1 MEMQVKME
9 KKTIEDDVATEN
21 VNVEL
26 PQIANPIEK
35 PKEKKRK
42 KRKKRAY
49 NRQFTNYS
57 ETTVENI
64 TFCNTV
70 GIRGVFILLLVLG
83 TATLHF
89 IALYVYTFSFTYMQ
103 REGI

>member
-26 PQIANPIEK
+26 PQIAKQIQK
-35 PKEKKRK
+35 QKQKKK
-42 KRKKRAY
+42 KKRAY

-70 GIRGVFILLLVLG
+70 GLRGVFVLLLVLG
-83 TATLHF
+83 CKIRHMHLDF
-89 IALYVYTFSFTYMQ
+89 
-103 REGI
+103 R

>member
-35 PKEKKRK
+35 PKEKKK
-42 KRKKRAY
+42 KK
-49 NRQFTNYS
+49 
-57 ETTVENI
+57 EHTTVNLQI
-64 TFCNTV
+64 
-70 GIRGVFILLLVLG
+70 I
-83 TATLHF
+83 
-89 IALYVYTFSFTYMQ
+89 Q
-103 REGI
+103 RPLWRI